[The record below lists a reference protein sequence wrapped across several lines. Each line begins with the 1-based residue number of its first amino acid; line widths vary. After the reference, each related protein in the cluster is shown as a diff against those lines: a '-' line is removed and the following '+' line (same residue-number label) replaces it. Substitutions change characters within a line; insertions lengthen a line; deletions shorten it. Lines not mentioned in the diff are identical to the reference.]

1 MHVAPT
7 TRRMGLVF
15 AFLTA
20 AISGTAI
27 FVNAH
32 VVGQVGDA
40 TVYTTAKNAVAAL
53 VLLLVLAATRARTGV
68 HRRTRPTRRQ
78 WLGLASLGVVGGSIP
93 FVLFFEGLARA
104 NDPAQAGFLHK
115 TLVVWVALLAVPLLR
130 ERFTLWH
137 GTAVALLLAGQV
149 MLVGGLADLRLGT
162 GELLVLAATLL
173 WAVEFVLAKRLLR
186 TWGSLTVGTARLGL
200 GIMVLIGW
208 VVGTGR
214 GGLLIGLTAQQ
225 WSWALLT
232 GGILAGFVAS
242 WYAAL
247 ARAPAIDVT
256 AVLVFGQVVTAGLS
270 STLTGADL
278 GADLAGLGV
287 ITLGV
292 VAVATRAWPRLGGA
306 RA

>member
-1 MHVAPT
+1 MHPAPN
-7 TRRMGLVF
+7 TRRMGLAL
-15 AFLTA
+15 AFVTA

-53 VLLLVLAATRARTGV
+53 VLLVALGVARTRTGTVRRAR
-68 HRRTRPTRRQ
+68 PSRRQ
-78 WLGLASLGVVGGSIP
+78 WVGLASLGVVGGSIP
-93 FVLFFEGLARA
+93 FVLFFEGLAQSS
-104 NDPAQAGFLHK
+104 DPAQAGFIHK

-137 GTAVALLLAGQV
+137 GAAIGLLLAGQV
-149 MLVGGLADLRLGT
+149 LLVGGFAELRFAT

-200 GIMVLIGW
+200 GIVVLVGW
-208 VVGTGR
+208 VVATGR
-214 GGLLIGLTAQQ
+214 GGLLADLTAQQ

-232 GGILAGFVAS
+232 GVILAGFVAS

-256 AVLVFGQVVTAGLS
+256 AVLVFGQVVTAVLS
-270 STLTGADL
+270 SALVGADL
-278 GADLAGLGV
+278 GADLPGLV
-287 ITLGV
+287 AVTLGV
-292 VAVATRAWPRLGGA
+292 GAVATRTATTPEAA
-306 RA
+306 RT